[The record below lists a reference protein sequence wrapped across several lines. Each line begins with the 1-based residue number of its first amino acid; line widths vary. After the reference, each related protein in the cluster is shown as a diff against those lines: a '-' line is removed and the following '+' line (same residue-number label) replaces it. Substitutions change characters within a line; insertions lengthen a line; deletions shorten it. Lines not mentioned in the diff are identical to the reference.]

1 MTLITYNRP
10 ETDFFGKR
18 FSDIMDEFFNDA
30 VQTRRDSFMPTIDV
44 AETETSYN
52 IDIQLPG
59 MKKEDIQIEM
69 ENGRLT
75 ISGERKFDSEENG
88 KTWRKV
94 ESQYGSFARSIQ
106 LPENVESDSIKAS
119 YTDGILK
126 LIVTKSKEPM
136 KKQIQIR

>member
-1 MTLITYNRP
+1 MTLIRYNRP

-30 VQTRRDSFMPTIDV
+30 VHTRRDSFMPTIDI
-44 AETETSYN
+44 AETETAYN
-52 IDIQLPG
+52 IDVQLPG
-59 MKKEDIQIEM
+59 MKKEDINIEM

-75 ISGERKFDSEENG
+75 ISGERKFENEENG

-94 ESQYGSFARSIQ
+94 ESQYGSFARSFQ
-106 LPENVESDSIKAS
+106 LPENVESDSIKAT

-126 LIVTKSKEPM
+126 LNVTKSKEQM
-136 KKQIQIR
+136 KKQIQIK